1 MQWKC
6 AIILAFVI
14 GSTNGFAFA
23 QEDTEP
29 KDTTHLYENIETYSE
44 RSRVTKLMFRLFF
57 KPVAPGKATGKPQT
71 RLKRA
76 PYSTFEGK
84 IIRNI
89 HIETLDPFGNSI
101 GDTLTGSLNF
111 FTRTGNKIHVK
122 TRVSTIR
129 NLLLF
134 REYQVFDSLLVKESE
149 RLVRSSVYI
158 TDVSFYVQQ
167 STEYPDSI
175 DIFIREL
182 DKWSIIPGGS
192 LTSKRMALKL
202 REENFLGLG
211 HEFRNGVVWNH
222 TTGNYAFQTKYH
234 IPNFK
239 NTFINSTVH
248 YGTDEY
254 GNFVK
259 SFAVDRPFYSPFARW
274 AAGINILQHLRKDS
288 VWDGNFMQ
296 FKYNKQ
302 DVWGGSAIRI
312 FRGNSEYSR
321 TTNMISTARFVRIRY
336 LEQPLPAV
344 DTLQY
349 YTDENFYLASIGI
362 STRQYVQDKYIF
374 KFGLTADV
382 PVGRVISLT
391 GGYQQKNNFGRY
403 YMKARWS
410 SGNYHPWGYLS
421 THLEVATFIHRSDT
435 QQGVIDAGASFF
447 TNIISLGNWKLR
459 QFIKPLATFGIK
471 RTDYDQLSLDDGYGI
486 DGFNSPQLAGNSRL
500 LFTSQTQTYAPWD
513 FIGFHFGPYFTFALG
528 MLGDRSSGFRNSKV
542 YSQFGVGVI
551 IKNDNLVMNAFQVSL
566 SFYPHMP
573 DKGHNIFSFNSFQ
586 TTDFGFRDFEIGK
599 PAVVVFR

>member
-29 KDTTHLYENIETYSE
+29 KDTTHLYENIKTYSE

-374 KFGLTADV
+374 KFGLTEDV